1 MTSFHWRWIPIRQ
14 FFPCYNR
21 KFIFFK
27 YQITL
32 ETISLYAI
40 QGGIQREHLCNILKM
55 LSPVS
60 PDGLV
65 PF

>member
-1 MTSFHWRWIPIRQ
+1 M
-14 FFPCYNR
+14 
-21 KFIFFK
+21 

-32 ETISLYAI
+32 ETISPFVIQMAI
-40 QGGIQREHLCNILKM
+40 HREHLYNILKM